1 MHMRFSLVFLSL
13 ILAKVVFAQP
23 VGYYENARN
32 KTGND
37 LKDALHEI
45 IKGHVEFPYTSSS
58 TDVWDIL
65 KLTDRDPSDTT
76 LVELIY
82 SGALVNGAQEY
93 NSGSGWTREHVWAKS
108 RGNFGT
114 SAGPGTDVHAIRP
127 CYNSINSSRNN
138 RGFDNCSSCNNVQYL
153 GSNTGSFTDSNVWTF
168 EPRDEM
174 KGDVARMIFYMATR
188 YEQEDGVD
196 LELDDTIRSNIDQSP
211 FHSVL
216 TTLLIWNKLDKVSA
230 KEKRR
235 NNIIY
240 DEFQKNRNP
249 YIDQPELADYIF
261 GNLKSVKWM
270 AQTCVPD
277 DNFENELIKQGYDA
291 VLDDSVTTANINTVI
306 NLDVNSLNIS
316 DLTGIEDFTALTRL
330 DCEQNKLVTLD
341 LSQNTALN
349 YLDIDANALKSL
361 DLSLNVALTEFYCEN
376 NQLTSLDFRN
386 GSNTLVVDF
395 STIGNPNL
403 TCINVDD
410 AAYSKANWTNID
422 AQTSFNE
429 DCSSV
434 VGIKQYTSSKTL
446 IKTFNIM
453 GRETTF
459 KPNTLLINVYDDGSA
474 EKVFTKHA
482 KE

>member
-1 MHMRFSLVFLSL
+1 
-13 ILAKVVFAQP
+13 
-23 VGYYENARN
+23 
-32 KTGND
+32 
-37 LKDALHEI
+37 
-45 IKGHVEFPYTSSS
+45 
-58 TDVWDIL
+58 
-65 KLTDRDPSDTT
+65 
-76 LVELIY
+76 
-82 SGALVNGAQEY
+82 
-93 NSGSGWTREHVWAKS
+93 
-108 RGNFGT
+108 
-114 SAGPGTDVHAIRP
+114 
-127 CYNSINSSRNN
+127 
-138 RGFDNCSSCNNVQYL
+138 
-153 GSNTGSFTDSNVWTF
+153 
-168 EPRDEM
+168 
-174 KGDVARMIFYMATR
+174 
-188 YEQEDGVD
+188 
-196 LELDDTIRSNIDQSP
+196 
-211 FHSVL
+211 
-216 TTLLIWNKLDKVSA
+216 LIWNKLDKVSA

-249 YIDQPELADYIF
+249 YIDHPELADYIF

-270 AQTCVPD
+270 AQTYVPD

-316 DLTGIEDFTALTRL
+316 DLTGIEDFTTLTRL

-349 YLDIDANALKSL
+349 YLDIDANALTALDLSSNIALTFFEGADNQLTSL
-361 DLSLNVALTEFYCEN
+361 DLSLNAALTEFYCEN

>member
-1 MHMRFSLVFLSL
+1 M
-13 ILAKVVFAQP
+13 
-23 VGYYENARN
+23 
-32 KTGND
+32 
-37 LKDALHEI
+37 
-45 IKGHVEFPYTSSS
+45 
-58 TDVWDIL
+58 
-65 KLTDRDPSDTT
+65 
-76 LVELIY
+76 
-82 SGALVNGAQEY
+82 
-93 NSGSGWTREHVWAKS
+93 
-108 RGNFGT
+108 
-114 SAGPGTDVHAIRP
+114 
-127 CYNSINSSRNN
+127 
-138 RGFDNCSSCNNVQYL
+138 
-153 GSNTGSFTDSNVWTF
+153 
-168 EPRDEM
+168 
-174 KGDVARMIFYMATR
+174 
-188 YEQEDGVD
+188 
-196 LELDDTIRSNIDQSP
+196 
-211 FHSVL
+211 
-216 TTLLIWNKLDKVSA
+216 IWNKLDKVSA